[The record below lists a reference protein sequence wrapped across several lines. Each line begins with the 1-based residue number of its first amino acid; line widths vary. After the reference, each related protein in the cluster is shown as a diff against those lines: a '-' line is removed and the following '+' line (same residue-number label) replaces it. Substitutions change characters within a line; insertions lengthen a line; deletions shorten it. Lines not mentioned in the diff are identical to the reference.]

1 MSTPVSKGIV
11 LVVDDSTDTLG
22 LLNEALM
29 KEDYTVLVAMDGV
42 QALSIA
48 ARLMPDIILMD
59 AMMPNMDGFE
69 ACIKLKDNSEL
80 NDIPVI
86 FMTGLSESEHVVK
99 GLEVGGVDYINKP
112 INLDELMARLKVHLK
127 NARIT
132 RSARGALNEIGPM
145 AVACDIHGQ
154 LLWATDSASLL
165 LAELSQLENHSD
177 DHMADLIGQWLAR
190 KPEKHSSLR
199 IDVGRSLQLRYLGQ
213 PSPAEFLFRILDDD
227 ELRARNALRDGFGL
241 TDRESE
247 VVYWLSLG
255 KTNREIGQILS
266 MSPRTV
272 NKHLES
278 IFPKLAVDNR
288 TAATSRCLQFLNQR

>member
-1 MSTPVSKGIV
+1 MNEKISNGIV

-22 LLNEALM
+22 LLNETLLNAG
-29 KEDYTVLVAMDGV
+29 YTVLVAMDGV

-48 ARLMPDIILMD
+48 SRLVPDIILMD
-59 AMMPNMDGFE
+59 AIMPNMNGFD
-69 ACIKLKDNSEL
+69 ACIELKKNTEL
-80 NDIPVI
+80 SDIPVI

-132 RSARGALNEIGPM
+132 RSARSALNEIGPM
-145 AVACDIHGQ
+145 AIACDIHGQ
-154 LLWATDSASLL
+154 LLWTTASASLL
-165 LAELSQLENHSD
+165 LSERSQLNEWSEPEV
-177 DHMADLIGQWLAR
+177 ADQISQWLAR
-190 KPEKHSSLR
+190 QPDKHSSLR
-199 IDVGRSLQLRYLGQ
+199 INTEKPLQLRYLGQ
-213 PSPAEFLFRILDDD
+213 PSPAEYLFRIIDDD
-227 ELRARNALRDGFGL
+227 ELRARRALAEGFGL
-241 TDRESE
+241 TDREAE

-278 IFPKLAVDNR
+278 IFRKLDVENR
-288 TAATSRCLQFLNQR
+288 TAATARCLQFLNQR